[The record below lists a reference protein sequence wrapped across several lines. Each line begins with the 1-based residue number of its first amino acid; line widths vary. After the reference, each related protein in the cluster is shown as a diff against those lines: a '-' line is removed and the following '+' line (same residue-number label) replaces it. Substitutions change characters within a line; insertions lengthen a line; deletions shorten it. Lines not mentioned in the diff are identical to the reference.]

1 MTGSV
6 SMPLFLCVT
15 FDERILSL
23 LIQRLVRQF
32 FQLLYAFPCAQKC
45 QCSKYEDLHL
55 HPSSSQL
62 HRRLLYDDSRGVA
75 EPLNETSDI
84 FPDGLVVR
92 GRLLL
97 SLERPASAADIH
109 RLLAQ
114 EMVLQPLLTFTDG
127 DLHPNTKLEVSHI
140 HSNINYLNFILTF
153 IVTF

>member
-1 MTGSV
+1 M
-6 SMPLFLCVT
+6 
-15 FDERILSL
+15 
-23 LIQRLVRQF
+23 
-32 FQLLYAFPCAQKC
+32 LLYDEFLTPLIPLLRL
-45 QCSKYEDLHL
+45 LHL

-127 DLHPNTKLEVSHI
+127 DLYPNTKLEVRHI
-140 HSNINYLNFILTF
+140 HSNINYFNFNIYCNNQSFLSSRVNVHKNARQLQK
-153 IVTF
+153 IGLQ